1 MKNKLKKILPVFII
15 MIKLISTAHA
25 AKSCSLIDQDS
36 DNNGNLICN
45 YLCEDGSSIS
55 KYSSGYYCQP
65 LIISN

>member
-1 MKNKLKKILPVFII
+1 

-65 LIISN
+65 LMMINN